1 LALTI
6 YISCVFLDIGG
17 LFHPGDPAYR
27 CRDFVVRPVYI
38 QEIHSDVT
46 DVLRDR
52 ALGGTMPGGDL
63 LAERAFFCR
72 CHWHPGFIR
81 KHRTAKIAEG
91 FEQKATNLPCKCCKG
106 MLEFIEKKKRKL
118 IM

>member
-1 LALTI
+1 MDNFGD
-6 YISCVFLDIGG
+6 YKQIGDNVA
-17 LFHPGDPAYR
+17 GDKH
-27 CRDFVVRPVYI
+27 
-38 QEIHSDVT
+38 IHYHT
-46 DVLRDR
+46 DDNQIKK
-52 ALGGTMPGGDL
+52 TK
-63 LAERAFFCR
+63 
-72 CHWHPGFIR
+72 HWHPGFIR